1 MKPKIVIDD
10 RSIEPSPFLGIGGDD
25 TPLPDVALTAEQVE
39 RLLEELFAADAEE
52 EDAEPA

>member
-10 RSIEPSPFLGIGGDD
+10 RSIEPNPFLGIGGDD